1 MADLTIKL
9 GAAEVNDLLAD
20 AFPSDTRV
28 DVVRDVSPGRVRLVR
43 PFDTSM
49 LRPGGLVSG
58 PTLMALADHAAYA
71 LILAHVGAELMAVT
85 TSLTMHFLRGAKP
98 GDIHAEARFLSLGR
112 RLAVCDVQLW
122 TESSERLAA
131 QATATYARAAA

>member
-9 GAAEVNDLLAD
+9 GVSALNDVLAE

-28 DVVRDVSPGRVRLVR
+28 DIVRDVEPGKVLLVR
-43 PFDTSM
+43 PFHSSM
-49 LRPGGLVSG
+49 LRPGGLISG

-98 GDIHAEARFLSLGR
+98 ADIHAEARFLSLGR
-112 RLAVCDVQLW
+112 RLAVCDIRLW
-122 TESSERLAA
+122 TETPARMAA
-131 QATATYARAAA
+131 QATATYARAPS

>member
-1 MADLTIKL
+1 MAELTIEL
-9 GAAEVNDLLAD
+9 GVDALNAVLAR
-20 AFPSDTRV
+20 AFPSNTRA

-43 PFDTSM
+43 PFDPSM

-71 LILAHVGAELMAVT
+71 LILAHVGEELMAVT

-98 GDIHAEARFLSLGR
+98 GDLLAEARFLSLGR
-112 RLAVCDVQLW
+112 RLAVCDVQIW
-122 TESSERLAA
+122 TESPGRLAA
-131 QATATYARAAA
+131 QATATYARAPS